1 MLLGVK
7 LTKRLQ
13 VGQTNE
19 SFNLGRVEGRNI
31 KQSIYHE
38 IFNFQAPTFAW
49 RSTHSI
55 LTSLKLEFQKLGE
68 FGL

>member
-1 MLLGVK
+1 MLLRVK

-13 VGQTNE
+13 LGQTNE

-49 RSTHSI
+49 RSTS
-55 LTSLKLEFQKLGE
+55 
-68 FGL
+68 